1 LSVSALV
8 PLGLLIAAPDPQA
21 TVPTSQAPIAA
32 PAPDAPASQAAPAAE
47 PRPTTA
53 PAPAAPADAP
63 SPDAVAATAPEQP
76 HHVRHA
82 PGDPLEGFNRA
93 MFSFNTSLDKA
104 IVRPAAMGYKTIVP
118 RPARSG
124 LRNALANLNE
134 PVVFLNDML
143 QLKPGNAFRTF
154 SRFLINSVF
163 GLAGLFDVAKH
174 EGLPHRKNGFGN
186 TLGRYGVKPG
196 PYLYLPVLGPSSL
209 RDAVGGV
216 GDGAVLPNTVGE
228 PFDRT
233 DYRIGTAVVSGLD
246 ARVEYDS
253 EIKTLYDT
261 SLDPYATLR
270 SVYEQSRAADIAAIT
285 GKTEAS
291 PDDTMEDDLKDPA
304 AATEATPP
312 QSSPSGTASP
322 EAAPPEAAPSDAA
335 LPEAAPS
342 AGPK

>member
-1 LSVSALV
+1 MSVSALV
-8 PLGLLIAAPDPQA
+8 PLGLLIAAPGPQA
-21 TVPTSQAPIAA
+21 TAPAAQAPVAA
-32 PAPDAPASQAAPAAE
+32 PAPQAPASQPAPTAE
-47 PRPTTA
+47 
-53 PAPAAPADAP
+53 PAPAAAPATSTDTP
-63 SPDAVAATAPEQP
+63 SPDTAAAAAPEQP
-76 HHVRHA
+76 RHVRHA

-118 RPARSG
+118 SPARSG
-124 LRNALANLNE
+124 LRNALTNLNE
-134 PVVFLNDML
+134 PIVFLNDVL

-163 GLAGLFDVAKH
+163 GLAGLFDVANH

-216 GDGAVLPNTVGE
+216 GDSAVLPNTVGE

-233 DYRIGTAVVSGLD
+233 DYQIGTAVVSGLD
-246 ARVEYDS
+246 ARVQYDS

-270 SVYEQSRAADIAAIT
+270 SVYQQSRAADIAAIT

-304 AATEATPP
+304 ASQDATP
-312 QSSPSGTASP
+312 A
-322 EAAPPEAAPSDAA
+322 EAAPAAGAASDAT

>member
-1 LSVSALV
+1 
-8 PLGLLIAAPDPQA
+8 
-21 TVPTSQAPIAA
+21 
-32 PAPDAPASQAAPAAE
+32 
-47 PRPTTA
+47 
-53 PAPAAPADAP
+53 
-63 SPDAVAATAPEQP
+63 
-76 HHVRHA
+76 
-82 PGDPLEGFNRA
+82 
-93 MFSFNTSLDKA
+93 MFSLNTSLDKA

-118 RPARSG
+118 SPARSG

-134 PVVFLNDML
+134 PIVFLNDVL

-163 GLAGLFDVAKH
+163 GLAGLFDVANH

-216 GDGAVLPNTVGE
+216 GDGAVLPNAVGE

-246 ARVEYDS
+246 ARVQYDS

-261 SLDPYATLR
+261 SLDPYAALR
-270 SVYEQSRAADIAAIT
+270 SVYQQSRAADIAAIT
-285 GKTEAS
+285 GKIEAS

-304 AATEATPP
+304 ASQDATP
-312 QSSPSGTASP
+312 A
-322 EAAPPEAAPSDAA
+322 EAAPAAGAAPDAT

>member
-8 PLGLLIAAPDPQA
+8 PLGLLLAAPDPQA
-21 TVPTSQAPIAA
+21 TAPATPTPVQEAPVSQPASATEAPVTAPAPSADA
-32 PAPDAPASQAAPAAE
+32 PAPDATAAAAPGQ
-47 PRPTTA
+47 PR
-53 PAPAAPADAP
+53 
-63 SPDAVAATAPEQP
+63 
-76 HHVRHA
+76 HVRHA

-104 IVRPAAMGYKTIVP
+104 IVRPAAMGYKTVVP

-124 LRNALANLNE
+124 LRNALTNLNE
-134 PVVFLNDML
+134 PIVFINDML

-163 GLAGLFDVAKH
+163 GLAGLFDVANH
-174 EGLPHRKNGFGN
+174 EGLPHRKNGFAN

-216 GDGAVLPNTVGE
+216 GDSAVLPNTVGE

-233 DYRIGTAVVSGLD
+233 DYKIGTAVVSGLD
-246 ARVEYDS
+246 ARVQYDS

-270 SVYEQSRAADIAAIT
+270 SVYQQSRAADITAIT
-285 GKTEAS
+285 GKAEAS

-304 AATEATPP
+304 AAPEAT
-312 QSSPSGTASP
+312 
-322 EAAPPEAAPSDAA
+322 PPEAAPATAAPSDAT

>member
-8 PLGLLIAAPDPQA
+8 ALGLLIAAAGPQA
-21 TVPTSQAPIAA
+21 TAPAAQAPVAA
-32 PAPDAPASQAAPAAE
+32 PAPQAPASQPAPATE
-47 PRPTTA
+47 
-53 PAPAAPADAP
+53 PAPAASTDTP
-63 SPDAVAATAPEQP
+63 SPDTAAAAAPEQP
-76 HHVRHA
+76 RHVRHA

-93 MFSFNTSLDKA
+93 MFSLNTSLDKA

-118 RPARSG
+118 SPARSG

-134 PVVFLNDML
+134 PIVFLNDVL

-163 GLAGLFDVAKH
+163 GLAGLFDVANH

-216 GDGAVLPNTVGE
+216 GDGAVLPNAVGE

-246 ARVEYDS
+246 ARVQYDS

-261 SLDPYATLR
+261 SLDPYAALR
-270 SVYEQSRAADIAAIT
+270 SVYQQSRAADIAAIT
-285 GKTEAS
+285 GKTDAS

-304 AATEATPP
+304 ASPDATP
-312 QSSPSGTASP
+312 A
-322 EAAPPEAAPSDAA
+322 EAAPAAGAAPDAT
-335 LPEAAPS
+335 LPGAAPS